1 MTPLR
6 ISHVI
11 TGLGTGGAETMLMRL
26 VATSDRARFEHRV
39 VSLTDIGAVG
49 ERMVALGVAVEALGM
64 RRGPGDVA
72 AVVRLVRLLG
82 RHAPDLVQTWMYHA
96 DLVGG
101 LAARLGGPAPVLWN
115 LRQSTLESGT
125 SRRATILT
133 RALCARLSALVP
145 ARIVCC
151 ARAVR
156 ELHVDLGYAAKRMVV
171 IPNGVDT
178 EAFRPD
184 PGARRELRA
193 ELGISDWAP
202 LVGAIGRW
210 DPQKDYPTFVA
221 AAARLAEREPEA
233 RFVLCGEGLD
243 AGNAAL
249 TRLID
254 EAGLGARF
262 DLLGR
267 RDDVARIAAAL
278 DIACSSSAY
287 GEGFS
292 NAIAEAMACAV
303 PCAVTAVGDSAYL
316 VGASG
321 RVVAPRAPEALAGAW
336 SELIGLGA
344 EGRAALGAK
353 ARARIARNFTLAAV
367 VARYQSLYVECT
379 RARGRRRG
387 G

>member
-1 MTPLR
+1 
-6 ISHVI
+6 
-11 TGLGTGGAETMLMRL
+11 MLLRL

-49 ERMVALGVAVEALGM
+49 ERIAALGVAVEALGM

-101 LAARLGGPAPVLWN
+101 LAARLGARAPVLWN
-115 LRQSTLESGT
+115 LRQSTLEPGS
-125 SRRATILT
+125 SRRATLLA
-133 RALCARLSALVP
+133 RGLCARLSRLVP
-145 ARIVCC
+145 ERIVCC
-151 ARAVR
+151 ARAAK
-156 ELHVDLGYAAKRMVV
+156 ELHVGLGYPAKRMVV

-184 PGARRELRA
+184 AGARRELRA
-193 ELGISDWAP
+193 ELGIHDGAP
-202 LVGAIGRW
+202 LIGAIGRW

-221 AAARLAEREPEA
+221 AAARLADREPEA
-233 RFVLCGEGLD
+233 RFLLCGEGLEG
-243 AGNAAL
+243 GNAAL

-254 EAGLGARF
+254 EAGLGPRF

-267 RDDVARIAAAL
+267 RDDVARITAAL

-303 PCAVTAVGDSAYL
+303 PCAVTEVGDSAYL

-321 RVVAPRAPEALAGAW
+321 RVVAPRAPEALARAW

-353 ARARIARNFTLAAV
+353 ARARIARHFTLPAV
-367 VARYQSLYVECT
+367 VARYQSLYVECA

>member
-6 ISHVI
+6 ISHII
-11 TGLGTGGAETMLMRL
+11 TGLGTGGAETMLLRL

-115 LRQSTLESGT
+115 LRQSTLEPGS
-125 SRRATILT
+125 SRRATILA

-145 ARIVCC
+145 TRIVCC

-156 ELHVDLGYAAKRMVV
+156 ELHGGLGYPRARMVV

-221 AAARLAEREPEA
+221 AAARLADHAPEP
-233 RFVLCGEGLD
+233 RFLLCGEGLD

-254 EAGLGARF
+254 EAGLDARF
-262 DLLGR
+262 HLLGR
-267 RDDVARIAAAL
+267 RDDVARISAAL

-292 NAIAEAMACAV
+292 NAIAEAMACAI
-303 PCAVTAVGDSAYL
+303 PCAVTEVGDSAYL

-321 RVVAPRAPEALAGAW
+321 RSVAPRAPEVLASAW

-353 ARARIARNFTLAAV
+353 ARARIVRHFTLAAV
-367 VARYQSLYVECT
+367 VARYQSLYVECA
-379 RARGRRRG
+379 RARGRKRG